1 MIWFSDIAIYLR
13 YFALLS
19 CGNVAK
25 VLLSFHSLI
34 SDQEIFYDFC
44 IFPLQLMLLV
54 LYFIYL
60 LRAYSII
67 CFPALSLWSRSVS
80 MAFNLIL
87 VWRFQEI

>member
-60 LRAYSII
+60 LGHIQS
-67 CFPALSLWSRSVS
+67 FVSL
-80 MAFNLIL
+80 L
-87 VWRFQEI
+87 